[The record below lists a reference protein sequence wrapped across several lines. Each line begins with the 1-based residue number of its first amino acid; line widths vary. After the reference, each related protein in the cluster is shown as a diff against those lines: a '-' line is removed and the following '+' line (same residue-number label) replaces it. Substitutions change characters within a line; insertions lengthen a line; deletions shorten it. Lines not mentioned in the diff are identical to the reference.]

1 MIQEIVKYVSDI
13 DDSFEFTTR
22 ESAEEF
28 ERQYGP
34 WYVLLGEE
42 HKIKKLIVD
51 GADVDRQAEGERIF
65 AKAKQLLVEYINSVT
80 CQKKEREKWAAVTIE
95 RSSLSKVVRNFE
107 STAEPVYESDIIATV
122 FYHLIDILYVHF

>member
-80 CQKKEREKWAAVTIE
+80 CQKKEREKSKAT
-95 RSSLSKVVRNFE
+95 RLSM
-107 STAEPVYESDIIATV
+107 
-122 FYHLIDILYVHF
+122 

>member
-1 MIQEIVKYVSDI
+1 MIHEIVRYISDI
-13 DDSFEFTTR
+13 DHSFEFTTR

-34 WYVLLGEE
+34 WYVLLDEE
-42 HKIKKLIVD
+42 HEIKKLIGN
-51 GADVDRQAEGERIF
+51 GADVDRQAEGERMF
-65 AKAKQLLVEYINSVT
+65 AKAKQLLVEYINSVS

-95 RSSLSKVVRNFE
+95 RPSLSKVVDNFE
-107 STAEPVYESDIIATV
+107 STAEPVYENNVIATV